1 MAKGDWRSEVA
12 KQLEQCAAAIRA
24 RTDRAA
30 ATSLGTAIGYLQQA
44 EENGDRGA
52 AALLAQTANANKNED
67 HTQRFSFAPG
77 ELEQLTGVIR
87 RS

>member
-24 RTDRAA
+24 RTDRV
-30 ATSLGTAIGYLQQA
+30 ATTSFGTAIGYLQQA
-44 EENGDRGA
+44 EEAGDRGA
-52 AALLAQTANANKNED
+52 AALLDQAANAKKNED

-77 ELEQLTGVIR
+77 ELEQLAGVLR
-87 RS
+87 R